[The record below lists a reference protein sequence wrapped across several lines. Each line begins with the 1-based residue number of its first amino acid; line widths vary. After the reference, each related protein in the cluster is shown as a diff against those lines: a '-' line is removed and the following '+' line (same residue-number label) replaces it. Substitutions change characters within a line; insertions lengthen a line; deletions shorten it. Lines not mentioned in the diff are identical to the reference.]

1 MFETVNFSATSM
13 YCKGL
18 LFLFPNMVPT
28 DPFEKPTFYQLVEG
42 PVVALRRDDCTLVV
56 NKQVIKR

>member
-1 MFETVNFSATSM
+1 M

-42 PVVALRRDDCTLVV
+42 PVVALGRDDCTLVV
-56 NKQVIKR
+56 NKQQLQKDK